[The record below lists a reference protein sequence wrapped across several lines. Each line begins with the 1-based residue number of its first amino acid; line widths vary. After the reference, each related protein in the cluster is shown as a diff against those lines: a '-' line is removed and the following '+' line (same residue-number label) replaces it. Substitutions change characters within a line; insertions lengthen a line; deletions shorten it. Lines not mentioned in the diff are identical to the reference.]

1 MLAVKSKTKNL
12 SVQFHCCLGPALVS
26 TAMPEPDF
34 HNNLSNIMNNNYWTK
49 KDYIKYNDARR
60 SLKEKVK
67 QVDMDIDKTPGVSP
81 PVEFDG
87 TLKATGDFVLGPVR
101 PPSMSQE
108 IPKNVVD
115 PAPKLIKKNTKMI
128 F

>member
-1 MLAVKSKTKNL
+1 
-12 SVQFHCCLGPALVS
+12 
-26 TAMPEPDF
+26 MPEPDF

-108 IPKNVVD
+108 IAKDVGD
-115 PAPKLIKKNTKMI
+115 PAPKLIKKTQR
-128 F
+128 